1 MKAVEVLEGSRIRCG
16 FYSKPRLPPH
26 IRGREVWITPL
37 PLRNAPFQIDDRGNG
52 QDGPGSERHDRR
64 RTRKGKSTWRW
75 RTQET
80 ERSGIALL
88 PFPLFPAEQ
97 LAAEDYGHKEGWTT
111 GVGKRYSSSAPPRTQ
126 KEVLT

>member
-1 MKAVEVLEGSRIRCG
+1 MVRMAL
-16 FYSKPRLPPH
+16 
-26 IRGREVWITPL
+26 
-37 PLRNAPFQIDDRGNG
+37 A
-52 QDGPGSERHDRR
+52 SERHNRR

-97 LAAEDYGHKEGWTT
+97 LAAEDTDIRKDGLREL
-111 GVGKRYSSSAPPRTQ
+111 GKDILHLLHLELR
-126 KEVLT
+126 KKC